1 MITIH
6 DTITRRN
13 VHCISAG
20 EYFERNIYFKCKLTL
35 SEYESEIDSRHY
47 LNINVRTLLAAF
59 PVFAR
64 KEIYIQSYPKI
75 DCKLPKDC
83 VQWNLTILISF
94 CFHSIWFYVIIWF
107 YFDHILFLYIFFPSI
122 FFNIQKIMQ
131 FTMISV

>member
-64 KEIYIQSYPKI
+64 KEIYIQSYPTI

-83 VQWNLTILISF
+83 VQWNLTIPI
-94 CFHSIWFYVIIWF
+94 
-107 YFDHILFLYIFFPSI
+107 
-122 FFNIQKIMQ
+122 
-131 FTMISV
+131 